1 MGRVAFA
8 TRPLIWLPI
17 GASLFDI
24 CFAFDMP
31 CGASRNLSCWRLL
44 FDFVGGTMVLGKERD
59 AMRKIVTMILAV
71 TCALGM
77 VGCRFNKPT
86 FGDFAGYRDTFVVL
100 RDFILDCEDKPSVVN
115 LNEEILAISGNEVQ
129 DEAALLEAV
138 ARLKDKGFS
147 YVYVAEDY
155 MIFWEDETGYYGV
168 LWSENPKAAIS
179 RIVKD
184 DHPYMKSRK
193 LEKEW
198 YEVGALDSI

>member
-1 MGRVAFA
+1 
-8 TRPLIWLPI
+8 
-17 GASLFDI
+17 
-24 CFAFDMP
+24 
-31 CGASRNLSCWRLL
+31 
-44 FDFVGGTMVLGKERD
+44 
-59 AMRKIVTMILAV
+59 MRKIVTMILAV
-71 TCALGM
+71 TCVLGM
-77 VGCRFNKPT
+77 AGCRFNKPT

-184 DHPYMKSRK
+184 DYPYMKSRK